1 MTSSSNAT
9 PGADKPPDIR
19 KDSGC
24 AVKSGQFEGGMVDSQ
39 RFSASD
45 RANQVV
51 FVEAL
56 GKNERALM
64 LTAVVVAVG
73 MAAYA
78 LARVNGAVELQAQ
91 RSQQQAA
98 TYALAQ
104 SQAAQTYALAKEQL
118 ARTYQTQAEQT
129 RDTLKQLQTQSR
141 VTELKLDDYN
151 VTLRRAGIRLKGDF
165 ARGPM
170 GNPDAE
176 SFGVKLR
183 KNPKIDSR

>member
-9 PGADKPPDIR
+9 PDAGKASR
-19 KDSGC
+19 L
-24 AVKSGQFEGGMVDSQ
+24 EGGMVDSQ

-64 LTAVVVAVG
+64 LVSVVVAVG

-78 LARVNGAVELQAQ
+78 VARVDGAVEIQAQ
-91 RSQQQAA
+91 RAQAQA
-98 TYALAQ
+98 SAYQLAQ
-104 SQAAQTYALAKEQL
+104 SQAAQTYQL
-118 ARTYQTQAEQT
+118 ATQQLSRDEQNRAET
-129 RDTLKQLQTQSR
+129 LRDQFKQLQQQSR
-141 VTELKLDDYN
+141 LTELKLDDYN

-165 ARGPM
+165 TRGPM

-183 KNPKIDSR
+183 KNPQIDSR

>member
-1 MTSSSNAT
+1 MTSSNNAT
-9 PGADKPPDIR
+9 PDADKASR
-19 KDSGC
+19 M
-24 AVKSGQFEGGMVDSQ
+24 EGAMQDSQ

-45 RANQVV
+45 RANQVI

-56 GKNERALM
+56 GRNERALM

-78 LARVNGAVELQAQ
+78 LARVNGAVELQIQRAQ
-91 RSQQQAA
+91 AQASA
-98 TYALAQ
+98 YQLAQ
-104 SQAAQTYALAKEQL
+104 SQAAQTYALATEQL

-165 ARGPM
+165 TRGPM

-176 SFGVKLR
+176 SFNMKLR
-183 KNPKIDSR
+183 KNPIDSR

>member
-9 PGADKPPDIR
+9 PDADKPPGGR
-19 KDSGC
+19 KDPDC
-24 AVKSGQFEGGMVDSQ
+24 AVKCGQFEGGMVDSS
-39 RFSASD
+39 RFTASD

-56 GKNERALM
+56 GKNERALV
-64 LTAVVVAVG
+64 LVSLVVAVG
-73 MAAYA
+73 MSAYS
-78 LARVNGAVELQAQ
+78 LAKVTGSVELQAQ

-104 SQAAQTYALAKEQL
+104 SQAAQTYALATEQL

-165 ARGPM
+165 TRGPV

-176 SFGVKLR
+176 SFNMKLP
-183 KNPKIDSR
+183 KNPQIDSR

>member
-9 PGADKPPDIR
+9 LGADKPPDIH

-24 AVKSGQFEGGMVDSQ
+24 AVKSGQFEGGMVDSA
-39 RFSASD
+39 RFSAEG
-45 RANQVV
+45 RANQLV

-56 GKNERALM
+56 GRNERALM
-64 LTAVVVAVG
+64 FVAVVAAVG
-73 MAAYA
+73 MACYA
-78 LARVNGAVELQAQ
+78 LARVNGALDLQGQRAQ
-91 RSQQQAA
+91 ALASAYQ
-98 TYALAQ
+98 LAQ
-104 SQAAQTYALAKEQL
+104 SQAAQTYALANEQL

-165 ARGPM
+165 TRGPM

-176 SFGVKLR
+176 TFNMKLR
-183 KNPKIDSR
+183 KNPQIDSR

>member
-1 MTSSSNAT
+1 MPPA
-9 PGADKPPDIR
+9 ADKASR
-19 KDSGC
+19 M
-24 AVKSGQFEGGMVDSQ
+24 EGAMQDSQ

-64 LTAVVVAVG
+64 WLMAVIAVG
-73 MAAYA
+73 MACYA
-78 LARVNGAVELQAQ
+78 LARVNGAVELQAA
-91 RSQQQAA
+91 RAE
-98 TYALAQ
+98 
-104 SQAAQTYALAKEQL
+104 SQATTYRLATEQL
-118 ARTYQTQAEQT
+118 SREQEN
-129 RDTLKQLQTQSR
+129 RVEALRAQFKELQTQSR

-170 GNPDAE
+170 GNPDAK
-176 SFGVKLR
+176 SFNMQLR
-183 KNPKIDSR
+183 KNPTSDSK